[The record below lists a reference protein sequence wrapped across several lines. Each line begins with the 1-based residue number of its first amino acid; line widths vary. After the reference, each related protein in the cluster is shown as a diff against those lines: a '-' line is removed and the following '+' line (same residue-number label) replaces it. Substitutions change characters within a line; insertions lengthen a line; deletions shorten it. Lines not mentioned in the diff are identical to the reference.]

1 MGSFRFVIE
10 PDEGRSVWFGG
21 LGVDFRIWGEETD
34 RQFAV
39 VEHPIEPGRL
49 IPPHVHAH
57 EDEFSYVLHGRVG
70 ARVGDQEA
78 TAVRGSYIV
87 KPRGIPHTFWNAGP
101 EPARLLEIISPG
113 GFERYFD
120 ELGSVVESGAE
131 PEEFL
136 RQRAELG
143 EKYGLGYSDEWV
155 ADLKERYGLRLL
167 GE

>member
-21 LGVDFRIWGEETD
+21 LGVDFRVWAEETGD
-34 RQFAV
+34 RFAV

-49 IPPHVHAH
+49 IPPHMHTH
-57 EDEFSYVLHGRVG
+57 EDEFSYVLQGRVG

-78 TAVRGSYIV
+78 TAGPGSYLV

-101 EPARLLEIISPG
+101 EPARILEIISPG
-113 GFERYFD
+113 GFERYFA
-120 ELGSVVESGAE
+120 ELGDVVESGAA

-136 RQRAELG
+136 RERAALG
-143 EKYGLGYSDEWV
+143 EKYGLSYAEEWV
-155 ADLKERYGLRLL
+155 PELTERYGLRLI